1 MTVHNT
7 PAIPIIRG
15 QSVAALDQEYSV
27 PPQLMPIK
35 NNVVLVVLIVIPAQS
50 MESSRSLI
58 VVLGQRYRTK
68 GQVDQEKPPPGCPFN
83 DEPSDDRRNVAS
95 ESETKLQVTLVLC
108 SLTEGNDVA
117 QNYQIER

>member
-1 MTVHNT
+1 MMVHNT
-7 PAIPIIRG
+7 PASPIIRG

-58 VVLGQRYRTK
+58 VVLGLEYRIMNGTVANDIAQK
-68 GQVDQEKPPPGCPFN
+68 GRLIRKSHRQVVLSTMSPPMTGAMLLPRAKQSC
-83 DEPSDDRRNVAS
+83 R
-95 ESETKLQVTLVLC
+95 
-108 SLTEGNDVA
+108 
-117 QNYQIER
+117 